1 MSQFLKTSTGRIVH
15 AKDFLPLFK
24 LSVHAFI
31 ETDGSVIDMV
41 EPPYRA
47 SHAGKSSWN
56 GLNGLNS
63 HYLGV
68 EVLVEGD
75 NSYGE
80 FIEKIEDPETF
91 YHEQYIGLADLCA
104 KWMKQYPEISLD
116 TVVRHSD
123 VSGVDVRP
131 TAPKLDPGSG
141 FDWLKF
147 RTMLSIRV
155 FEN

>member
-1 MSQFLKTSTGRIVH
+1 MSQFLKTSTGVIH
-15 AKDFLPLFK
+15 AKNFLPLFK

-31 ETDGSVIDMV
+31 ETDGSAVGMIT
-41 EPPYRA
+41 PPYRA
-47 SHAGKSSWN
+47 SHAGQSSWN
-56 GLNGLNS
+56 GLSGLNG

-68 EVLVEGD
+68 ELLVEGQ
-75 NSYGE
+75 NNYSE
-80 FIEKIEDPETF
+80 FLEKIEKPETF

-104 KWMKQYPEISLD
+104 KWMKEYPEISLD

-123 VSGVDVRP
+123 VSGKEVRP
-131 TAPKLDPGSG
+131 HDPKLDPGKG

-147 RTMLSIRV
+147 KTMLSIRV